1 MSETNNKGKI
11 IQVIGAV
18 VDAEFEEGSVPEIYD
33 ALQVDFR
40 PSDAEEEVRLTLDQE
55 VLGSSPRGAANS
67 GPRSIEA
74 PGALFMGDPLL

>member
-40 PSDAEEEVRLTLDQE
+40 PSDAEE
-55 VLGSSPRGAANS
+55 
-67 GPRSIEA
+67 
-74 PGALFMGDPLL
+74 